1 MNFEQKGNAAVSWVK
16 GTKHKFYEDRYR
28 LLPKE
33 VPLVKKAGRGEL
45 FAVFDGIGSAPKG
58 MNAAQEICD
67 RLPDFFRDGQ
77 YPCSWGGMNQLLLD
91 ANRDINAWG
100 MMPGTDRPLG
110 GCAGTVVWLYGLT
123 LYVFHAGDTCTLLI
137 RDGKPRQLTRLH
149 EKDGAI
155 FSYFGLG
162 SYLEIDGEQVNWE
175 DSDRILLISDGVTKV
190 FNPLEAAEFV
200 DEFGDIGQAASE
212 LVRQSRLKG
221 SIDDITAL
229 LLELEE
235 PY

>member
-1 MNFEQKGNAAVSWVK
+1 MHTEQKGCAAVSWLK
-16 GTKHKFYEDRYR
+16 GTKHKLYEDRYR

-33 VPLVKKAGRGEL
+33 VPLIRNAGRGEL
-45 FAVFDGIGSAPKG
+45 FGVFDGIGSAPKG
-58 MNAAQEICD
+58 MNAAQEMCD
-67 RLPDFFRDGQ
+67 RLPDFFRNAD
-77 YPCSWGGMNQLLLD
+77 YPCSWEGLNRLLLE

-110 GCAGTVVWLYGLT
+110 GCAGTVVWIYGPT
-123 LYVFHAGDTCTLLI
+123 LYVFHAGDTCALLM

-162 SYLEIDGEQVNWE
+162 TYLEIDVEQISWE

-190 FNPLEAAEFV
+190 FNPLEAGEFV

-221 SIDDITAL
+221 SIDDITVL

-235 PY
+235 EY